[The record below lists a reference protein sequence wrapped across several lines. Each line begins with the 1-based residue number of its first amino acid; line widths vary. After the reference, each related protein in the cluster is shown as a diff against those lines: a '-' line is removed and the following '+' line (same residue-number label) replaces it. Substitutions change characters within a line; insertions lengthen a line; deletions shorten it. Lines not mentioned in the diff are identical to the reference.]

1 MKAVRRFRCLRL
13 SAVIYDIKHK
23 DGIPV
28 LKEQPFLRLFNVS
41 AKYYIDPQ
49 WLKEHGYGRK

>member
-1 MKAVRRFRCLRL
+1 
-13 SAVIYDIKHK
+13 VIYDIKHK